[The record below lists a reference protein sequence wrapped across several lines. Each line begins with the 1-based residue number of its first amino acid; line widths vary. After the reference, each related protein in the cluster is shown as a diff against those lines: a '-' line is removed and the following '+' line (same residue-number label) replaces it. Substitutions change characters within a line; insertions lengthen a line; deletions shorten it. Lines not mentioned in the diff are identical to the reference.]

1 MDYSKA
7 KIYKIYNNIDDEIY
21 VGSTCS
27 SLSVRMARH
36 RYSVNENKN
45 KNGYLYQ
52 KMREIGMNNFFI
64 ELLQD
69 YPDCQNIEQLRR
81 KEGEFIR
88 ELKPTLNRNIAG
100 RTTKERYND
109 NIEDKKQYD
118 KDRWI
123 INKAKYSIM
132 MKEYYQEKKHL
143 LCQKVE
149 CDCGSIVCKNHF
161 KRHLTSIKHLEWAHS

>member
-1 MDYSKA
+1 
-7 KIYKIYNNIDDEIY
+7 
-21 VGSTCS
+21 
-27 SLSVRMARH
+27 
-36 RYSVNENKN
+36 
-45 KNGYLYQ
+45 
-52 KMREIGMNNFFI
+52 MREIGMNNFFI

-132 MKEYYQEKKHL
+132 MKEYYQEKNICYVKKL
-143 LCQKVE
+143 NVIVE
-149 CDCGSIVCKNHF
+149 VLFVKIISKD
-161 KRHLTSIKHLEWAHS
+161 T

>member
-132 MKEYYQEKKHL
+132 MKEYYQEKNICYVKKL
-143 LCQKVE
+143 NVIVE
-149 CDCGSIVCKNHF
+149 VLFVKIISKD
-161 KRHLTSIKHLEWAHS
+161 T